1 MKIYKIGSNR
11 YLEDVLEL
19 PDTTKGIPLGYTRK
33 SPPNT
38 VQGEYVYW
46 AGNQWVITNISPNAR
61 NIIQLVTETVDDQLE
76 ESQNQENINEDIDE
90 TTEETPEVIED
101 VIIIEGTPVDSAEDD
116 NSNA

>member
-33 SPPNT
+33 APPNT
-38 VQGEYVYW
+38 VQGQYAYW
-46 AGNQWVITNISPNAR
+46 AGNQWIVTNISPNADDAALLDVE
-61 NIIQLVTETVDDQLE
+61 IVDDQLE
-76 ESQNQENINEDIDE
+76 ESQNLENINEDIDE
-90 TTEETPEVIED
+90 TTEETLEVIED
-101 VIIIEGTPVDSAEDD
+101 VIIIEGTPVDSD